1 MTYINRTLLF
11 FIVFCLALPSI
22 TAQQSVIDSLK
33 KALDAH
39 PAEDTNRFGILTEYS
54 YALRSVDMNAAM
66 NNIQEAYKLG
76 ERLDMDHLRAIALF
90 NIGDLYFMQSENQK
104 AYDHLQ
110 KALNITLKYNSRPW
124 LSKRQIIQNLLAGL
138 FGQSNPPLAFQ
149 YLRESIQSLKIL
161 GKEAKICQELSNM
174 ASLYS
179 ELNQLDSA
187 IFYYEEAIRCTKQQR
202 KQDKLPVIEM
212 YYAHTLTKQNQYSK
226 ALPIL
231 ESTTATF
238 RKSGEAYQLKNS
250 LFLLA
255 DAYLN
260 TGKLKIAKNT
270 LEEATAIR
278 ETFPFEESIRTEFYM
293 HYFEKTH
300 QLDSAIVYMKKY
312 QDLEQAEFEK
322 DRKNAL
328 EEQEVRFRTKEKEAE
343 NRQLEQNL
351 AKSKLQNI
359 ILYIGLGFLFIIFLL
374 TTYFW
379 NRLRKANQQIKAAAN
394 KTAQVVASKR
404 LMTNLM
410 AHDLRAPLQAIQ
422 INASMLKIRQPDCAE
437 ASYIELAAQRIHQMA
452 LRIVEVQNEEQ
463 IDIEKRLT
471 QVPVFAAIAHVAE
484 QFELLAASKKVRI
497 QVEGHEQQHL
507 AIAEPALLE
516 NILGNLVSNAI
527 KYSPP
532 GGKISIRIEKMLEKV
547 QIVIEDEGPG
557 MEIPKEIA
565 EDNLELSE
573 HASEAGWGI
582 GLKLTKRYLEMMGGQ
597 LVLQANNAIGA
608 TFVVELMRAN

>member
-1 MTYINRTLLF
+1 MRRLLILF
-11 FIVFCLALPSI
+11 LFCTQLVQ
-22 TAQQSVIDSLK
+22 AQQSVIDSLK
-33 KALDAH
+33 KEIDSH
-39 PAEDTNRFGILTEYS
+39 PVEDTNHFARLTEYS
-54 YALRSVDMNAAM
+54 YLMRSVDMNVAM
-66 NNIQEAYKLG
+66 DYIQEAYKLADQLN
-76 ERLDMDHLRAIALF
+76 LDAQRTTALY
-90 NIGDLYFMQSENQK
+90 NIGDLYFMQAEHQK
-104 AYDHLQ
+104 AYEYLQ
-110 KALNITLKYNSRPW
+110 KALQITLRYSDKPW
-124 LSKRQIIQNLLAGL
+124 LHRRQVIQNLLAGV
-138 FGQSNPPLAFQ
+138 FSQSNPPLAFK
-149 YLRESIQSLKIL
+149 YLRESIATLRLQNDNV
-161 GKEAKICQELSNM
+161 AICDKLSNM
-174 ASLYS
+174 ASLYVELHQPDS
-179 ELNQLDSA
+179 ATYYFEAAIRCVKQEKDQSNLPLMEMFYGRFLLEIEKVNQAIPKLEAASVAFEQTEKLPELKSSLFSLAKAYLKIDKLQAAKSTIDKTKTIQAALPGEEINYAKFYVDWFERIHQPDSALVYLKRLNQLD
-187 IFYYEEAIRCTKQQR
+187 
-202 KQDKLPVIEM
+202 
-212 YYAHTLTKQNQYSK
+212 
-226 ALPIL
+226 
-231 ESTTATF
+231 
-238 RKSGEAYQLKNS
+238 
-250 LFLLA
+250 
-255 DAYLN
+255 
-260 TGKLKIAKNT
+260 
-270 LEEATAIR
+270 R
-278 ETFPFEESIRTEFYM
+278 ET
-293 HYFEKTH
+293 
-300 QLDSAIVYMKKY
+300 
-312 QDLEQAEFEK
+312 FEK

-379 NRLRKANQQIKAAAN
+379 NRLRKANRQIKEAAH
-394 KTAQVVASKR
+394 KTAQVMASKR

-422 INASMLKIRQPDCAE
+422 INASMLKIRQPDSAE

-497 QVEGHEQQHL
+497 QVEGNEQQHL

-532 GGKISIRIEKMLEKV
+532 GGKISIRIEKMFEKV

-557 MEIPKEIA
+557 MDIPGEIA
-565 EDNLELSE
+565 GDNLELSDQ
-573 HASEAGWGI
+573 ASEAGWGI
-582 GLKLTKRYLEMMGGQ
+582 GLKLTKRYLEMMGGR

-608 TFVVELMRAN
+608 TFVVQLLRAN